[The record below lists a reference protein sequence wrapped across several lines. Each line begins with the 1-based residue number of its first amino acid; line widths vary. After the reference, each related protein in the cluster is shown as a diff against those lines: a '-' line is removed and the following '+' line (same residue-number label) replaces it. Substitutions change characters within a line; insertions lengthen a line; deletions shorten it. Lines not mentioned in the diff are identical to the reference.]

1 MLISR
6 DGVQAARAL
15 QPIQIDLAP
24 ARTEHVVSH
33 DLGRPPFVRLRVN
46 ERLVGV
52 QTRILDAYPHDVILT
67 APEPF
72 SGTLALL

>member
-6 DGVQAARAL
+6 DGIQALA
-15 QPIQIDLAP
+15 PIQIVLTP
-24 ARTEHVVSH
+24 AQAEHVVRH
-33 DLGRPPFVRLRVN
+33 DLGRPPFVQLRVN

-52 QTRILDAYPHDVILT
+52 QTRIIDAYPHDVILT
-67 APEPF
+67 ASEPF

>member
-1 MLISR
+1 MLVSR

-15 QPIQIDLAP
+15 QPIQIVLAP
-24 ARTEHVVSH
+24 AKTEHVVKH
-33 DLGRPPFVRLRVN
+33 DLGRPPFVQLRVA

-52 QTRILDAYPHDVILT
+52 HTRILDAYPHDVILT
-67 APEPF
+67 ASEPF

>member
-1 MLISR
+1 M
-6 DGVQAARAL
+6 VK
-15 QPIQIDLAP
+15 
-24 ARTEHVVSH
+24 H
-33 DLGRPPFVRLRVN
+33 DLGRPPFVQLRVN

-72 SGTLALL
+72 SGTLALF